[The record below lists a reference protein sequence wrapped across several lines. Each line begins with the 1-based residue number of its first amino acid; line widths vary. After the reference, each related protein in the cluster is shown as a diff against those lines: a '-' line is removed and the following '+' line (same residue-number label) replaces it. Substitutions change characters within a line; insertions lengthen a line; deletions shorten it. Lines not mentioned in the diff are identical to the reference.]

1 LVDAAK
7 AIDPDVVFCAENLG
21 AREDEVPALADA
33 GFDYLFNSVKWWDF
47 ESPWLLDQYEQF
59 RHIAPSIGFPE
70 SHDTERLV
78 TELLA
83 AGFPESEIE
92 PRYRQSYA
100 FAAAFSAG
108 AMMPMGFEYG
118 WARRISVVPQ
128 GEESAETARFDL
140 GRFITGRNLM

>member
-1 LVDAAK
+1 M
-7 AIDPDVVFCAENLG
+7 
-21 AREDEVPALADA
+21 
-33 GFDYLFNSVKWWDF
+33 KWWVC
-47 ESPWLLDQYEQF
+47 EGPWLPDNCERF

-108 AMMPMGFEYG
+108 GMMPMGFEYG
-118 WARRISVVPQ
+118 WARPIPVVPQ
-128 GEESAETARFDL
+128 DPPPPAPAPL
-140 GRFITGRNLM
+140 HPAPAI